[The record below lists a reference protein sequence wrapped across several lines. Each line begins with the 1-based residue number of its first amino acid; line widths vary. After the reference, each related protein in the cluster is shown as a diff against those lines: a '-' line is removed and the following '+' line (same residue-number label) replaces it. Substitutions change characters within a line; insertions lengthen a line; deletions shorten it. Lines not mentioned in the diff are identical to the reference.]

1 MKKVRRT
8 DLVIALTITLLAML
22 ATVTGFN
29 RNIELIG
36 YDLGVRFSS
45 TKSANQD
52 VVIVK
57 IDEASLQAKGGW
69 PWPRDILAQATRIMA
84 AARPAVI
91 GFALPLDRE
100 QNAYGLEYIQK
111 LKTLVQDESDD
122 KYTEIKGL
130 LRKAEISMDTDQDF
144 ANSLNRGGRIVM
156 AIPFIESD
164 KSKPSQNGLASYAQ
178 KYTLKNVKGIESFQS
193 DWKKWLLPEPVLS
206 IDKVY
211 PPIKTLVRQAGGA
224 GTLYLGTDESNV
236 RAEPL
241 VLKYGNDYLP
251 SFVLMM
257 AARSKALSAD
267 DIQVDLKQQR
277 VTLGKNE
284 LKVDNQLR
292 IYPRFYHPKKEKEID
307 KAFIEYSMLDLLNG
321 KVSHSALR
329 NKTILVGITAPQHAL
344 PQRTPGGTMMSPVN
358 VVAHK
363 ISSLFNDD
371 LYVLPAWAIF
381 AQLSV
386 LLLLGFY
393 LFFLLPRFRLGTG
406 MAMSA
411 LLLILLLNVH
421 FVAMISQSL
430 WLPLVTPVLVL
441 VIGHFILATKTFID
455 SHLLSMKIELSQ
467 ANLMIAQSLHAQGNL
482 DQAMEK
488 YRKCLV
494 DEALLEQMYNLGLDY
509 ERKRQFNKAIP
520 VFETVKEHDSLFRDV
535 LERIVRNKEATNA
548 ILGSGNKQSETQT
561 LVATDP
567 AMEKPMLG
575 RYQVDKELGRG
586 AMGMVYLGHDP
597 KIGRTVA
604 IKTMKLSQEFDGDKL
619 AEVKE
624 RFFREAETAGCLN
637 HPNIVTIYDVGEDQ
651 DMSYIAMDYLKGV
664 DLVAYANKE
673 TLLPLN
679 EVLDVIVK
687 VANAL
692 DYAHKQKVVHR
703 DVKPAN
709 IIYDKETGILKVTDF
724 GIACLTDTSKTK
736 TGTILGSPSYMSPEQ
751 IAGKRVDGRSDL
763 YSLGVMMFQL
773 LTGELPFKGESL
785 ATLMFK
791 ITSERHP
798 DIRTLR
804 SDLPL
809 WISKFIDK
817 ALEKDIEK
825 RFQTGQQVSDV
836 ISRYRN
842 KD

>member
-1 MKKVRRT
+1 MKKVKRT
-8 DLVIALTITLLAML
+8 DLVIGFAITLLAMV
-22 ATVTGFN
+22 ATVSGLN
-29 RNIELIG
+29 RDIELIG
-36 YDLGVRFSS
+36 YDLGVRFSA

-52 VVIVK
+52 VVIIK

-111 LKTLVQDESDD
+111 LQTLVRDESDD
-122 KYTEIKGL
+122 KFTEIKGL
-130 LRKAEISMDTDQDF
+130 LGKAENRMNTDLDF

-156 AIPFIESD
+156 AIPFLEND
-164 KSKPSQNGLASYAQ
+164 KSKLSPTGLAAYAQ
-178 KYTLKNVKGIESFQS
+178 KYTLKNVKGIEPALAG
-193 DWKKWLLPEPVLS
+193 WKKWLLPEPVLN
-206 IDKVY
+206 INKVY
-211 PPIKTLVRQAGGA
+211 PPIEPLVRQAGGA
-224 GTLYLGTDESNV
+224 GTLYLGVDDSNV

-267 DIQVDLKQQR
+267 DIQVDLKQHR
-277 VTLGKNE
+277 VSLGKKE
-284 LKVDNQLR
+284 LKVDNHLR
-292 IYPRFYHPKKEKEID
+292 IYPRFYHSNKDKEID

-321 KVSHSALR
+321 KVSRSALR

-344 PQRTPGGTMMSPVN
+344 PQRTPGGMMLSPVN

-363 ISSLFNDD
+363 ISSLFNDE
-371 LYVLPAWAIF
+371 LYVLPAWAIY

-393 LFFLLPRFRLGTG
+393 LVFLLPRFRLGTG

-411 LLLILLLNVH
+411 LLLIILLNIH

-441 VIGHFILATKTFID
+441 VAGHFILATKTFID

-520 VFETVKEHDSLFRDV
+520 VFETVKEHNPLFRDV
-535 LERIVRNKEATNA
+535 LERIVRNKEAANA
-548 ILGSGNKQSETQT
+548 ILGRSNKQSETQT
-561 LVATDP
+561 LVATDSG
-567 AMEKPMLG
+567 MEKPMLG

-664 DLVAYANKE
+664 DLVAYASKE
-673 TLLPLN
+673 TLLPVN

-687 VANAL
+687 VASAL

-817 ALEKDIEK
+817 ALEKNIEK

-836 ISRYRN
+836 ISRYRD
-842 KD
+842 KG